1 MKTTLIIFGTLFIA
15 TLASA
20 QKMNEKDI
28 PVKVKEA
35 FAKKYPGIKAEWEKE
50 GANYEAEFKQNK
62 IEQSVVFDEMGAFK
76 EVEQEIKITELPKAV
91 SDYCTK
97 NYPAHKLSEAS
108 KMTDASGKMMYE
120 AELSKGK
127 EHFDIIFD
135 DNGTFIKKSEMETE
149 HEKD

>member
-1 MKTTLIIFGTLFIA
+1 MKTTLIIFGTLCIA

-20 QKMNEKDI
+20 QKMGEKEI

-35 FAKKYPGIKAEWEKE
+35 FAKKYPGTKAEWEKE

-76 EVEQEIKITELPKAV
+76 EIEQEIKTTELPKAV

-97 NYPAHKLSEAS
+97 HYPAYKISEAS
-108 KMTDASGKMMYE
+108 KMTDVSGKMMYE

-127 EHFDIIFD
+127 EHFDALFD
-135 DNGTFIKKSEMETE
+135 DKGTFIKKSEMETE
-149 HEKD
+149 HQKD